1 MGHRDHH
8 ETSHEKTKDETT
20 HQDTKYH
27 VKIAVHYDEDHTTAT
42 AHLHWRYANLEGV
55 GEAKIDPDDG
65 YPTRVGEELAVAR
78 ALTHLTRQ
86 LFVTTAGDITSVTG
100 EDVSVR

>member
-1 MGHRDHH
+1 MSHRDH
-8 ETSHEKTKDETT
+8 DDTT
-20 HQDTKYH
+20 YH
-27 VKIAVHYDEDHTTAT
+27 VKITVHHDDDHTKAT
-42 AHLHWRYANLEGV
+42 AHLHWRHADLV
-55 GEAKIDPDDG
+55 GEGDAEVDPDDR
-65 YPTRVGEELAVAR
+65 YPKRVGEELAVAR